1 MALLVFDFDG
11 TLVDSNGLKARA
23 FVEAAD
29 FLSGAAAAVARVR
42 ATPAAGDRYATIA
55 AIAAALGRPDAAGE
69 IARRYDDRVRAAILT
84 KLADGWADAFL
95 AAVGRAGH
103 RACVNSATPE
113 AALADILTRAGL
125 DRRLA
130 AHLGGFGRKT
140 KNLRAILAAAGVDT
154 AVVIGDGA
162 DDAESARACGCRL
175 IAVDDRDNA
184 LFARPPAA
192 ALAWIEDRLRTEP
205 PGATDAFV

>member
-29 FLSGAAAAVARVR
+29 FLPGAEAAVTRMR
-42 ATPAAGDRYATIA
+42 ATPATGDRYATIA

-69 IARRYDDRVRAAILT
+69 IARRYDDRVRAAILA

-95 AAVGRAGH
+95 TAVGRAGH
-103 RACVNSATPE
+103 RACVNSATPQ

-125 DRRLA
+125 DRHLA
-130 AHLGGFGRKT
+130 AYRGGFGRKAE
-140 KNLRAILAAAGVDT
+140 NLRAILAAARVDT

-162 DDAESARACGCRL
+162 DDADSARVCRCRH

-184 LFARPPAA
+184 LFARTPPA
-192 ALAWIEDRLRTEP
+192 ALAWIEDRLRIEP
-205 PGATDAFV
+205 SGATDVVL